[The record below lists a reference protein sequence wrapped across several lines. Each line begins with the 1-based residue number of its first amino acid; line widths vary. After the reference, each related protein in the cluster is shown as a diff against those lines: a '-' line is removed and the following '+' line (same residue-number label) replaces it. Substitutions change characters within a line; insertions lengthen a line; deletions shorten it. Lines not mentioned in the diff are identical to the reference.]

1 MAYED
6 RDVINNPSIYAEMVQ
21 KSGQSLS
28 PCVEVNGHML
38 ADVSGDEVEAYLL
51 KAGVV
56 QPTARLRRPTGL
68 ATRITMRILATS
80 WTKQRKSRSKTPLLR
95 CAKRSRAMTT
105 MPLRMRSMTPGQI
118 PRGQFGAL
126 QEGLCAGWSPAR
138 PLRRSHRWSRR
149 REEGLRCRRRGVRD
163 GRRR

>member
-1 MAYED
+1 MTMNCPAKPTQRTVEPEAPTRALNTHVAYED

-56 QPTARLRRPTGL
+56 QPTAASADQPGLRR
-68 ATRITMRILATS
+68 A
-80 WTKQRKSRSKTPLLR
+80 
-95 CAKRSRAMTT
+95 
-105 MPLRMRSMTPGQI
+105 
-118 PRGQFGAL
+118 
-126 QEGLCAGWSPAR
+126 SP
-138 PLRRSHRWSRR
+138 
-149 REEGLRCRRRGVRD
+149 
-163 GRRR
+163 

>member
-1 MAYED
+1 M
-6 RDVINNPSIYAEMVQ
+6 IQ
-21 KSGQSLS
+21 SGIL
-28 PCVEVNGHML
+28 V
-38 ADVSGDEVEAYLL
+38 
-51 KAGVV
+51 
-56 QPTARLRRPTGL
+56 PTAEPSTFSISISQKNKSQNSSKRLSERLCEHDSGPTNRRPRRRSNF
-68 ATRITMRILATS
+68 ATTPTTSLISARNSSRILATS

-105 MPLRMRSMTPGQI
+105 MPLRVRSMTPGQI

-126 QEGLCAGWSPAR
+126 QEGLRAGWSPAR

>member
-51 KAGVV
+51 KVGVV
-56 QPTARLRRPTGL
+56 PTAASADQPCLRRASGPQS
-68 ATRITMRILATS
+68 S
-80 WTKQRKSRSKTPLLR
+80 WLRKHTV
-95 CAKRSRAMTT
+95 RA
-105 MPLRMRSMTPGQI
+105 S
-118 PRGQFGAL
+118 
-126 QEGLCAGWSPAR
+126 
-138 PLRRSHRWSRR
+138 
-149 REEGLRCRRRGVRD
+149 
-163 GRRR
+163 

>member
-56 QPTARLRRPTGL
+56 QPTARECSRGRKRVPHNVGHLL
-68 ATRITMRILATS
+68 
-80 WTKQRKSRSKTPLLR
+80 WKSRPLQAGRLCRRSCLVHWSKVADLLR
-95 CAKRSRAMTT
+95 PVEC
-105 MPLRMRSMTPGQI
+105 GI
-118 PRGQFGAL
+118 VAL
-126 QEGLCAGWSPAR
+126 
-138 PLRRSHRWSRR
+138 
-149 REEGLRCRRRGVRD
+149 
-163 GRRR
+163 